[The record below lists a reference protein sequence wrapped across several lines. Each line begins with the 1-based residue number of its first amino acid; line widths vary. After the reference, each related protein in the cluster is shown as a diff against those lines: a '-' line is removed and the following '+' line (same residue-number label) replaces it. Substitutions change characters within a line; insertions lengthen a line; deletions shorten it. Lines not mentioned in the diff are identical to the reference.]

1 MNLRKW
7 LKTPVR
13 PLSNQISNNDNYSEK
28 LRLGIEDLRL
38 WRMKK
43 ENTSM
48 LLLEE
53 GEDKTLDMLNIKSG
67 TSLLIEVRTHT
78 HTHTHLHLMVVVSL
92 KTTLSYSDSPII
104 SVISDNNRTR

>member
-1 MNLRKW
+1 M
-7 LKTPVR
+7 
-13 PLSNQISNNDNYSEK
+13 SNNDTYSEK

-78 HTHTHLHLMVVVSL
+78 HTPASNGCCELENNIELQR
-92 KTTLSYSDSPII
+92 LSDYQHDI
-104 SVISDNNRTR
+104 RQ

>member
-1 MNLRKW
+1 
-7 LKTPVR
+7 
-13 PLSNQISNNDNYSEK
+13 
-28 LRLGIEDLRL
+28 
-38 WRMKK
+38 
-43 ENTSM
+43 M

-67 TSLLIEVRTHT
+67 TSLLIEVRTHTHT